1 MNVDAAGANAPLSK
15 KLDIGD
21 DSVFTVLH
29 APPGFA
35 ATLGDFGDAV
45 WQRNLMPPIDVVLAF
60 FTERSAVADEFDHLS
75 DPARPDGAVW
85 IAWPKPTSGRRTD
98 ISDDGLRATLLRRGW
113 IDNKS
118 IAVDD
123 VWNALRFVV
132 QPKDRRARRK

>member
-1 MNVDAAGANAPLSK
+1 MNVDTSGANAPLAK

-60 FTERSAVADEFDHLS
+60 FTDRAAVADEFDQLS

-85 IAWPKPTSGRRTD
+85 IAWPKPTSGRHTD
-98 ISDDGLRATLLRRGW
+98 ITDDGLRATLLRRGW

-132 QPKDRRARRK
+132 RPPDKRARRK

>member
-1 MNVDAAGANAPLSK
+1 MNVDTAGANAPLPK
-15 KLDIGD
+15 KLGIDD

-35 ATLGDFGDAV
+35 ATLGDVGDAV

-60 FTERSAVADEFDHLS
+60 FTERTAVVAEFEQLA
-75 DPARPDGAVW
+75 DPARPDGSVW

-98 ISDDGLRATLLRRGW
+98 ITDDGLRADLLRRGW

-132 QPKDRRARRK
+132 RPPDRRARRK